1 MTSHNSLSGSR
12 SDPVADPAA
21 NLAAI
26 GAEIETAL
34 KEAGRKPGSVTI
46 TAVTKTHDESRI
58 KPVLDAGHRIF
69 GENRVQEAAA
79 KWPALRALYPDTEL
93 RLIGPLQT
101 NKVREAVALFDV
113 IETLDRPK
121 LAQALAA
128 EFDRQNRRPALYLQ
142 INTGEEPQKAGL
154 SPKDAPAFLARCRE
168 EFKLDIAG
176 LMCIPPVEDDP
187 APHFALLAKM
197 ARQMGLS
204 GLSMGMSGDYVTAAQ
219 LGAGHVRIGS
229 AIFGAR
235 PA

>member
-1 MTSHNSLSGSR
+1 MTSHNSLSGGQ

-46 TAVTKTHDESRI
+46 TVVTKTHDESRI
-58 KPVLDAGHRIF
+58 KPVLDAGHRVF

-79 KWPALRALYPDTEL
+79 KWPALRALYPDIEL

-101 NKVREAVALFDV
+101 NKVKEAVALFDV

-128 EFDRQNRRPALYLQ
+128 EFARQNRHPALYLQ

-154 SPKDAPAFLARCRE
+154 APKDAPAFLARCSD
-168 EFKLDIAG
+168 EFQLDIAG

-204 GLSMGMSGDYVTAAQ
+204 GLSMGMSGDYLTAAQ